1 MEAISSQV
9 KEQQVVCKDC
19 NFVFVDRIPKQ
30 DVPWKA
36 ATRFCAKCKAHFCGE
51 ISCEINLGAMCAWI
65 RFMDA
70 VDL

>member
-30 DVPWKA
+30 DFRWKA